1 MRKGGGGG
9 IVGSKKLLDGVP
21 EGPPGNEKRVQKS
34 T

>member
-1 MRKGGGGG
+1 LRKGGGGG